1 MNHWKTPHPLKN
13 SYLFF
18 LNKTRFSVSG
28 ILLYRETDGQT
39 DRQTS
44 CYFIIMMI
52 IILGIKEWIFVA
64 PGEENKVEISPANY
78 IYDIESL
85 ESLKLQV

>member
-1 MNHWKTPHPLKN
+1 MATITEC
-13 SYLFF
+13 LFF
-18 LNKTRFSVSG
+18 IAFSLQPRTKIFNTRKNRD
-28 ILLYRETDGQT
+28 IKGQ
-39 DRQTS
+39 DDLHE
-44 CYFIIMMI
+44 IMMK

-78 IYDIESL
+78 IYDIESI

>member
-1 MNHWKTPHPLKN
+1 
-13 SYLFF
+13 
-18 LNKTRFSVSG
+18 
-28 ILLYRETDGQT
+28 
-39 DRQTS
+39 
-44 CYFIIMMI
+44 MMK